1 MTRPARSARNLRRSM
16 LLCAA
21 GWLLPA
27 AAGVHASRPV
37 PTAAAAYATGAPE
50 MLGLSLGMPLEA
62 AVRVVQA
69 MAPAGSVT
77 LPAVRRD
84 TVILVRI
91 EAPSALAAP
100 ADDAKKDS
108 NFYVMLNSAPRILKT
123 QSSRS
128 SHVPFVTL
136 VAGERD
142 RRLVRIVFEPAFVY
156 WPDGYDASRRT
167 AWDLAERLRERYR
180 VEVEL
185 LPADGGRRTGQA
197 GAAGGPAEQGLATR
211 MQSGWALRVNAAR
224 KSIVLSDVRQLPD
237 AFASRLQL
245 D

>member
-1 MTRPARSARNLRRSM
+1 M
-16 LLCAA
+16 
-21 GWLLPA
+21 
-27 AAGVHASRPV
+27 
-37 PTAAAAYATGAPE
+37 
-50 MLGLSLGMPLEA
+50 GLSLGMPLEA

-77 LPAVRRD
+77 LPAARRD
-84 TVILVRI
+84 TVTLVRI

-100 ADDAKKDS
+100 PDDAKKDS

-167 AWDLAERLRERYR
+167 AWDLAERLRERYG

-185 LPADGGRRTGQA
+185 VPADASRRTQQA
-197 GAAGGPAEQGLATR
+197 GTGSGTAEQRSVTR
-211 MQSGWALRVNAAR
+211 TQPGWALRLYAAR